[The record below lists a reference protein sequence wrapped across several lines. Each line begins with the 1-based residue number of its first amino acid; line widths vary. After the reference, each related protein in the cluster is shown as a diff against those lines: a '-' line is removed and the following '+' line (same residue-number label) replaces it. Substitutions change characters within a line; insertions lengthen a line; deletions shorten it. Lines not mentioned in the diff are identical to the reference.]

1 MLLYSNGGGIIMS
14 KTEQMITLEIDG
26 TEVKAFKNET
36 ILQAAR
42 RNGMYIPTMC
52 YLPKVKPIAS
62 CRMCVVEID
71 GMDDPILSCQE
82 RVVEGIK
89 VQTNSEE
96 LHKQRQNIM
105 KLYDVNHPL
114 QCGACPKSGECD
126 LQNKTLEF
134 GVSSQNFSVKD
145 QKREIQDWGN
155 ITYDPYLCIMCERCV
170 RVSNEIVGDEA
181 LQISPGGYNS
191 TIMNTKLDDKNV
203 DWGECAAV
211 CPVGALA
218 DKDFTYN
225 TNAWELTRIPASC
238 VHSSLANLIYYEVK
252 RGEIYR
258 VRSDFEHESIAGLCR
273 YGYDFENRGSN
284 SDADMEKAIE
294 AFKTSDTIRFNSMIT
309 NEEALILQ
317 KLKELH
323 GYKLVNNEAYR
334 YQKFL
339 QAFSSTSG
347 SMIYKGSSYGIID
360 SDYIVVFGTRI
371 ATDSPGLKFRV
382 NQASKKNKA
391 QVIYM
396 HPMED
401 GSIQNIVTQFMKYEA
416 GSEEGVMALVAQ
428 EILKDTKLPK
438 EVEEYFKE
446 LDEGYLSAESNIGE
460 EEIELMR
467 KKMAK
472 KSRFSFIVGSDLYA
486 HPQAE
491 SIAKM
496 LGLLE
501 KYGNFEVTIIPPS
514 VNTLGVSLICDL
526 DENIGEKVIGYNN
539 VGDFVLSSLEDK
551 GDVNMPALNQQEGTF
566 TNLNR
571 KVVPTHVAL
580 AFDGFC
586 LNDIANNLGLD
597 RRYTI
602 DYTDELPDSVGY
614 KAVEF
619 DTLTNHFDVNSGE
632 ELRGYEIDNMSV
644 DTKNSLDETSDIESF
659 DGVVI
664 YFSNPNNQKN
674 VFTNLCKHLKSSND
688 LVGSKQFAVAA
699 KISDGD
705 EVKIQVVGEEL
716 TRKFR
721 VDEKLKGTIGL
732 LPTYDMGY
740 EGIAI
745 KAAYRFNK
753 AKIQQVGK

>member
-1 MLLYSNGGGIIMS
+1 MS
-14 KTEQMITLEIDG
+14 KTEQMISLEIDG
-26 TEVKAFKNET
+26 KKVKAFKNET

-42 RNGMYIPTMC
+42 RHGFYIPTMC
-52 YLPKVKPIAS
+52 YLPKVKPISS

-71 GMDDPILSCQE
+71 GMDDPVLSCQE
-82 RVVEGIK
+82 RVVEGLK

-134 GVSSQNFSVKD
+134 QVSSQNFSVKD
-145 QKREIQDWGN
+145 QQREIQDWGN
-155 ITYDPYLCIMCERCV
+155 VTYDPYLCIMCERCV

-191 TIMNTKLDDKNV
+191 TIMNVKKDTLNV

-252 RGEIYR
+252 RGKIYR
-258 VRSDFEHESIAGLCR
+258 VRSDFEHETISGLCR
-273 YGYDFENRGSN
+273 YGYDFENNGSN
-284 SDADMEKAIE
+284 SDADMQKTLE
-294 AFKTSDTIRFNSMIT
+294 AFKDADTIRFNSMIT

-339 QAFSSTSG
+339 KAFSSTSG
-347 SMIYKGSSYGIID
+347 NLTYKGTSDGIIN
-360 SDYIVVFGTRI
+360 SEYVVIFGTRI

-382 NQASKKNKA
+382 NQASKKQKA

-401 GSIQNIVTQFMKYEA
+401 SSIQNIVTQLMRYEA
-416 GSEEGVMALVAQ
+416 GSEDAVIALVAK
-428 EILKDTKLPK
+428 EILKNTDAPK
-438 EVEEYFKE
+438 EVAKYFDE
-446 LDEGYLSAESNIGE
+446 LDDGYLSAESNIGE
-460 EEIELMR
+460 EEIEKMR

-472 KSRFSFIVGSDLYA
+472 KSRFSKKSSYSFIVGSDLYA
-486 HPQAE
+486 HPNAE
-491 SIAKM
+491 NIAKM
-496 LGLLE
+496 LGLIE
-501 KYGNFEVTIIPPS
+501 KYGNFDVTIIPPS

-526 DENIGEKVIGYNN
+526 DESIGKKVIGYNN
-539 VGDFVLSSLEDK
+539 IGDFILSALEDE

-566 TNLNR
+566 TNLNK
-571 KVVPTHVAL
+571 KVVPTNVAL
-580 AFDGFC
+580 AFEGFC
-586 LNDIANNLGLD
+586 LNDIANNLGLN

-602 DYTDELPDSVGY
+602 DYTTELPASSGF
-614 KAVEF
+614 KAQEF
-619 DTLTNHFDVNSGE
+619 DKLTNHFDILGE
-632 ELRGYEIDNMSV
+632 ELRGYKLDSKSV
-644 DTKNSLDETSDIESF
+644 KTTNKLEEVEDIESF
-659 DGVVI
+659 DGVVL
-664 YFSNPNNQKN
+664 YMSNPNNQKN
-674 VFTNLCKHLKSSND
+674 VFTNICEHLESNND
-688 LVGSKQFAVAA
+688 LIGSQQFAVAA
-699 KISDGD
+699 KINDGD
-705 EVKIQVVGEEL
+705 KVKISVVGAEL
-716 TRKFR
+716 ERTFKI
-721 VDEKLKGTIGL
+721 DKNLKGTIGI
-732 LPTYDMGY
+732 LPTFDMGFK
-740 EGIAI
+740 GQAI

-753 AKIQQVGK
+753 AKIEQVGK

>member
-1 MLLYSNGGGIIMS
+1 MS
-14 KTEQMITLEIDG
+14 KTEQMITLEING
-26 TEVKAFKNET
+26 KEVKAFKNET
-36 ILQAAR
+36 ILNAAR
-42 RNGMYIPTMC
+42 RNGFYIPTMC

-62 CRMCVVEID
+62 CRMCVVDIE

-82 RVVEGIK
+82 RVVEGLK

-134 GVSSQNFSVKD
+134 NVSSQNFSVKD
-145 QKREIQDWGN
+145 QYREIQDWGN
-155 ITYDPYLCIMCERCV
+155 VTYDPYLCIMCERCV

-191 TIMNTKLDDKNV
+191 TIMNVKKDDANV

-225 TNAWELTRIPASC
+225 SNAWELNRIPASC

-252 RGEIYR
+252 RGKIYR
-258 VRSDFEHESIAGLCR
+258 VRSDFEHETIAGLCR
-273 YGYDFENRGSN
+273 YGYDFENNGSN
-284 SDADMEKAIE
+284 SKEDMDRVVEEFKKA
-294 AFKTSDTIRFNSMIT
+294 DTIRFSSMIT

-334 YQKFL
+334 YQQFL
-339 QAFSSTSG
+339 KAFSSTS
-347 SMIYKGSSYGIID
+347 SNMVYKGTSYGIID
-360 SDYIVVFGTRI
+360 SDYVVVFGTKL

-391 QVIYM
+391 QVIYL
-396 HPMED
+396 HPIED
-401 GSIQNIVTQFMKYEA
+401 TTIKNIVTQFLKYEA
-416 GSEEGVMALVAQ
+416 GSEDAVLSLVA
-428 EILKDTKLPK
+428 
-438 EVEEYFKE
+438 KE
-446 LDEGYLSAESNIGE
+446 LLKNSDLPEDVAKYFEEIDDGYLSAESNIGE
-460 EEIELMR
+460 EEIENMGKKCIKKR
-467 KKMAK
+467 K
-472 KSRFSFIVGSDLYA
+472 FSFIVGSDLYA
-486 HPQAE
+486 HKNAE
-491 SIAKM
+491 NIAKM

-514 VNTLGVSLICDL
+514 VNTIGVSLICDL
-526 DENIGEKVIGYNN
+526 DESIGEYVVGYNN
-539 VGDFVLSSLEDK
+539 IGNFVLSALEDE

-566 TNLNR
+566 TNLNK
-571 KVVPTHVAL
+571 KVVPTNVAL
-580 AFDGFC
+580 QFDGFC

-597 RRYTI
+597 KRYTI
-602 DYTDELPDSVGY
+602 DYTTDLPVDKGFESQ
-614 KAVEF
+614 EF
-619 DTLTNHFDVNSGE
+619 DTLTNHFDINSGE
-632 ELRGYEIDNMSV
+632 ELRGYELGNREV
-644 DTKNSLDETSDIESF
+644 ETSNELEEVEDIESF
-659 DGVVI
+659 DGVVL
-664 YFSNPNNQKN
+664 YMSNPNNQKN
-674 VFTNLCKHLKSSND
+674 VFTNICEHLESNND
-688 LVGSKQFAVAA
+688 LTGSPQFAVAA

-705 EVKIQVVGEEL
+705 KVKISVVGEEIE
-716 TRKFR
+716 RVFR
-721 VDEKLKGTIGL
+721 VNENLKGTIGL
-732 LPTYDMGY
+732 LPTYDMGFK
-740 EGIAI
+740 GQAI

-753 AKIQQVGK
+753 AKIEQVGK

>member
-1 MLLYSNGGGIIMS
+1 MS
-14 KTEQMITLEIDG
+14 KTEQMISLEIDG
-26 TEVKAFKNET
+26 KKVKAFKNET

-42 RNGMYIPTMC
+42 RNGFYIPTMC

-62 CRMCVVEID
+62 CRMCVVDIV
-71 GMDDPILSCQE
+71 GYDDPVLSCQE
-82 RVVEGIK
+82 RVVEGLK
-89 VQTNSEE
+89 VETQSEE
-96 LHKQRQNIM
+96 LYEHRQNIM

-114 QCGACPKSGECD
+114 QCGTCPKCGECD

-134 GVSSQNFSVKD
+134 NVSSQNFSIRD
-145 QKREIQDWGN
+145 QQREIQDWGN
-155 ITYDPYLCIMCERCV
+155 VTYDPYLCIMCERCV

-191 TIMNTKLDDKNV
+191 TIMNVKKDDLNV

-225 TNAWELTRIPASC
+225 SNAWELTRIPASC

-252 RGEIYR
+252 RGKIYR
-258 VRSDFEHESIAGLCR
+258 VRSDFEHETISGLCR

-284 SDADMEKAIE
+284 SDEDMQKTLE
-294 AFKTSDTIRFNSMIT
+294 AFKDADTIRFNSMIT

-339 QAFSSTSG
+339 QAFASTSG
-347 SMIYKGSSYGIID
+347 SMTYKGTSEGIIN
-360 SDYIVVFGTRI
+360 SEYIVVFGTRV
-371 ATDSPGLKFRV
+371 ATDSPGLKFRI
-382 NQASKKNKA
+382 NQSSKKFKS
-391 QVIYM
+391 QIIYM

-401 GSIQNIVTQFMKYEA
+401 SSIQNIVTQLMRYEA
-416 GSEEGVMALVAQ
+416 GSEDAVLALVAK
-428 EILKDTKLPK
+428 EILKDADVPK
-438 EVEEYFKE
+438 DVAEYFKE
-446 LDEGYLSAESNIGE
+446 LDDGYLSAESNIGE
-460 EEIELMR
+460 EEIVLMQ

-472 KSRFSFIVGSDLYA
+472 KSRFSFVVGSDLYA
-486 HPQAE
+486 HPNAE
-491 SIAKM
+491 NIAKM
-496 LGLLE
+496 LGLIE
-501 KYGNFEVTIIPPS
+501 KYGNFDVTIIPPS

-526 DENIGEKVIGYNN
+526 DESIGEKVIGYNN
-539 VGDFVLSSLEDK
+539 VGDFVLSALEDA

-566 TNLNR
+566 TNLNK
-571 KVVPTHVAL
+571 KVVPTNVAL
-580 AFDGFC
+580 PFEGFC
-586 LNDIANNLGLD
+586 LNDIANNLGLN

-602 DYTDELPDSVGY
+602 DYTPELPASSGFQ
-614 KAVEF
+614 AQEF
-619 DTLTNHFDVNSGE
+619 DKLTNHFDVLGE
-632 ELRGYEIDNMSV
+632 ELRGY
-644 DTKNSLDETSDIESF
+644 KLDEKTVKTTNELSEVEDIESF

-674 VFTNLCKHLKSSND
+674 VFTNICEHLDSNND
-688 LVGSKQFAVAA
+688 LTGSSQFAVAA

-705 EVKIQVVGEEL
+705 EVKIEVLGQTIV
-716 TRKFR
+716 RKFR
-721 VDEKLKGTIGL
+721 LDEKLKGTIGL
-732 LPTYDMGY
+732 LPTFDMGY

>member
-1 MLLYSNGGGIIMS
+1 MS
-14 KTEQMITLEIDG
+14 KTEQMITLEING
-26 TEVKAFKNET
+26 KEVKAFKNET
-36 ILQAAR
+36 ILNAAR
-42 RNGMYIPTMC
+42 RNGFYIPTMC

-62 CRMCVVEID
+62 CRMCVVDIE

-82 RVVEGIK
+82 RVVEGLK

-134 GVSSQNFSVKD
+134 NVSSQNFSVKD
-145 QKREIQDWGN
+145 QYREIQDWGN
-155 ITYDPYLCIMCERCV
+155 VTYDPYLCIMCERCV

-191 TIMNTKLDDKNV
+191 TIMNVKKDDANV

-225 TNAWELTRIPASC
+225 SNAWELNRIPASC

-252 RGEIYR
+252 RGKIYR
-258 VRSDFEHESIAGLCR
+258 VRSDFEHETIAGLCR
-273 YGYDFENRGSN
+273 YGYDFENNGSN
-284 SDADMEKAIE
+284 SKEDMDRVVEEFKKA
-294 AFKTSDTIRFNSMIT
+294 DTIRFSSMIT

-334 YQKFL
+334 YQQFL
-339 QAFSSTSG
+339 KAFSSTS
-347 SMIYKGSSYGIID
+347 SNMVYKGTSYGIID
-360 SDYIVVFGTRI
+360 SDYVVVFGTKL

-391 QVIYM
+391 QVIYL
-396 HPMED
+396 HPIED
-401 GSIQNIVTQFMKYEA
+401 TTIKNIVTQFLKYEA
-416 GSEEGVMALVAQ
+416 GSEDAVLSLVA
-428 EILKDTKLPK
+428 
-438 EVEEYFKE
+438 KE
-446 LDEGYLSAESNIGE
+446 LLKNSDLPEDVAKYFEEIDDGYLSAESNIGE
-460 EEIELMR
+460 EEIEKMGKKCIKKR
-467 KKMAK
+467 K
-472 KSRFSFIVGSDLYA
+472 FSFIVGSDLYA
-486 HPQAE
+486 HKNAE
-491 SIAKM
+491 NIAKM

-526 DENIGEKVIGYNN
+526 DESIGEYVVGYNN
-539 VGDFVLSSLEDK
+539 IGNFVLSALEDE

-566 TNLNR
+566 TNLNK
-571 KVVPTHVAL
+571 KVVPTNVAL
-580 AFDGFC
+580 QFDGFC

-597 RRYTI
+597 KRYTI
-602 DYTDELPDSVGY
+602 DYTTDLPVDKGFESQ
-614 KAVEF
+614 EF
-619 DTLTNHFDVNSGE
+619 DTLTNHFDINSGE
-632 ELRGYEIDNMSV
+632 ELRGYELGNREV
-644 DTKNSLDETSDIESF
+644 ETSNELEEVEDIESF
-659 DGVVI
+659 DGVVL
-664 YFSNPNNQKN
+664 YMSNPNNQKN
-674 VFTNLCKHLKSSND
+674 VFTNICEHLESNND
-688 LVGSKQFAVAA
+688 LTGSPQFAVAA

-705 EVKIQVVGEEL
+705 KVKISVVGEEIE
-716 TRKFR
+716 RVFR
-721 VDEKLKGTIGL
+721 VNENLKGTIGL
-732 LPTYDMGY
+732 LPTYDMGFK
-740 EGIAI
+740 GQAI

-753 AKIQQVGK
+753 AKIEQVGK

>member
-1 MLLYSNGGGIIMS
+1 MS
-14 KTEQMITLEIDG
+14 KTEQMVTLEING
-26 TEVKAFKNET
+26 KEVKAFKNET
-36 ILQAAR
+36 ILNAAR
-42 RNGMYIPTMC
+42 RNGFYIPTMC

-62 CRMCVVEID
+62 CRMCVVDIE

-82 RVVEGIK
+82 RVVEGLK
-89 VQTNSEE
+89 VQTHSEE

-134 GVSSQNFSVKD
+134 NVSSQNFSVKE

-155 ITYDPYLCIMCERCV
+155 VTYDPYLCIMCERCV

-191 TIMNTKLDDKNV
+191 TIMNVKKDDLNV

-225 TNAWELTRIPASC
+225 TNAWELNGIPASC

-252 RGEIYR
+252 RGKIYR
-258 VRSDFEHESIAGLCR
+258 VRSDFEHETIAGLCR
-273 YGYDFENRGSN
+273 YGYDFENEGSN
-284 SDADMEKAIE
+284 TNEDMAKVLEEFKKA
-294 AFKTSDTIRFNSMIT
+294 DTIRFSSMIT

-334 YQKFL
+334 YQQFL
-339 QAFSSTSG
+339 KAFSSTSG
-347 SMIYKGSSYGIID
+347 RMLYKGSSYGIVD
-360 SDYIVVFGTRI
+360 SDYVVVFGTKL

-382 NQASKKNKA
+382 NQASKKHKA
-391 QVIYM
+391 QVIYL
-396 HPMED
+396 HPIED
-401 GSIQNIVTQFMKYEA
+401 TTIKNIVTQFLKYEA
-416 GSEEGVMALVAQ
+416 GSEDAVLALVVK
-428 EILKDTKLPK
+428 EILKNSDLPK
-438 EVEEYFKE
+438 DVAKYF
-446 LDEGYLSAESNIGE
+446 DEIDDGYLSAESNVGE
-460 EEIELMR
+460 EEIVNMG
-467 KKMAK
+467 KKMIK
-472 KSRFSFIVGSDLYA
+472 KKKFSFIVGSDLYA
-486 HPQAE
+486 HKNAQN
-491 SIAKM
+491 IAKM

-526 DENIGEKVIGYNN
+526 DEKIGDYVVGYNN
-539 VGDFVLSSLEDK
+539 IGDFVLSALKDE

-571 KVVPTHVAL
+571 KVVPTNVAL
-580 AFDGFC
+580 QFDGFC
-586 LNDIANNLGLD
+586 LNDIANNLGLN

-602 DYTDELPDSVGY
+602 DYTVELPIDKGF
-614 KAVEF
+614 KHQEF
-619 DTLTNHFDVNSGE
+619 DSLTNHFDINSGE
-632 ELRGYEIDNMSV
+632 EIRGYEIENKDVEISN
-644 DTKNSLDETSDIESF
+644 TLDEIEDIESF

-664 YFSNPNNQKN
+664 YMSNPNNQKN
-674 VFTNLCKHLKSSND
+674 VFTNICEHLASNND
-688 LVGSKQFAVAA
+688 LTGSPQFAVAA

-705 EVKIQVVGEEL
+705 NVKISVVGEEIE
-716 TRKFR
+716 RVFR
-721 VDEKLKGTIGL
+721 VDKNLKGTIGL
-732 LPTYDMGY
+732 LPTYDLGFK
-740 EGIAI
+740 GQSI
-745 KAAYRFNK
+745 KVAYRFNK
-753 AKIQQVGK
+753 AKIEQVGK

>member
-1 MLLYSNGGGIIMS
+1 MS
-14 KTEQMITLEIDG
+14 KTEQIVKLEIDG
-26 TEVKAFKNET
+26 KKIKAFKNET

-42 RNGMYIPTMC
+42 RNGLYIPTMC

-62 CRMCVVEID
+62 CRMCVVEIE

-96 LHKQRQNIM
+96 LYKQRQNIM

-225 TNAWELTRIPASC
+225 TNAWELTQIPASC

-284 SDADMEKAIE
+284 SEADMQKTIE

-317 KLKELH
+317 RLKELH

-339 QAFSSTSG
+339 QAFSTTSG
-347 SMIYKGSSYGIID
+347 NMVYKGSSYGIID
-360 SDYIVVFGTRI
+360 SDYVVVFGTKI
-371 ATDSPGLKFRV
+371 ATDSPGLKFRI

-391 QVIYM
+391 EVIYM
-396 HPMED
+396 HPIED
-401 GSIQNIVTQFMKYEA
+401 SSIQNIVTQFMKYEA

-428 EILKDTKLPK
+428 EILKEADLPK
-438 EVEEYFKE
+438 AIAEYFKE
-446 LDEGYLSAESNIGE
+446 LDEGYVSAESNVGE

-472 KSRFSFIVGSDLYA
+472 KKRFSFIVGSDLYA

-491 SIAKM
+491 NIAKM

-501 KYGNFEVTIIPPS
+501 RYGNFEVTIIPPS
-514 VNTLGVSLICDL
+514 VNTLGVALICDL
-526 DENIGEKVIGYNN
+526 DEDIGEKVIGYNN
-539 VGDFVLSSLEDK
+539 VGDFVLSALEDK

-586 LNDIANNLGLD
+586 LNDIANNLGLN

-602 DYTDELPDSVGY
+602 DYTDELPESAGY

-619 DTLTNHFDVNSGE
+619 DSLTNHFDIASGE
-632 ELRGYEIDNMSV
+632 ELRGYEIKNQKV
-644 DTKNSLDETSDIESF
+644 KTKNSLTEVDDIESF

-674 VFTNLCKHLKSSND
+674 VFTNICTHLESNND

-699 KISDGD
+699 KINDGD
-705 EVKIQVVGEEL
+705 EVKISVVGQEL
-716 TRKFR
+716 VRKFR
-721 VDEKLKGTIGL
+721 IDEKLKGTIGL

-753 AKIQQVGK
+753 AKIEQVGK